1 MKVTRS
7 KSALMLGSAIAMFAV
22 VDSAAAQTAPQT
34 AAPQTTDTQTIPSAP
49 PAAADTPVQ
58 QSAEVPAND
67 GGLAEIVVTATK
79 RGQAQNVQDVPFA
92 VTAFGSDQLDDE
104 HIRSIAG
111 LSYNIPNVQLTELG
125 TSPGYANFSIRGL
138 GVNSSI
144 PSIDPTVGTFIDGVY
159 LGIGAGVVLDTFDLA
174 GVEVLRGPQGLLFG
188 RNVTGGAVVIR
199 STVPSNTLHVDVKA
213 ALSTGLEKNLSG
225 VISGPIITDKLQAK
239 LAVYYNKDNGWFTN
253 RFNNNHNFGKEETVI
268 IRPALRFT
276 PTDAVE
282 IIGRFE
288 HGHQYGDGA
297 RPTNF
302 GLFGPDTFNI
312 SVNEEGL
319 SRNNWNQL
327 SLETN
332 FDVGL
337 GDGKITNIA
346 AYRNFQGDLI
356 TDLDSQPVTN
366 YHFYTRTEQN
376 QFSNEL
382 RYAGTFGKVDLTT
395 GVYYFGQE
403 INYLEKRLLA
413 GGSLT
418 IAGGGVQNQHSYGAF
433 ASFDIHLTDQI
444 TFNLGGR
451 YSKEDKKVRIANIV
465 AGGCNFDA
473 RTCNYTFFSK
483 KDWDGFT
490 PRIGVQYKPTEDT
503 QVYGFWA
510 KGFRSG
516 GYNLRSIN
524 TAVPPGPFDQETQN
538 SFEIGLKQ
546 DFGRFARLN
555 IAGFYNKIDNVQREI
570 VTPVAGVGALQVV
583 ANAANVTIKGVDAE
597 GTIKI
602 GRHITVTGQLG
613 YTDGNYDEIFADLN
627 NDQVINARDYALV
640 LPRLSK
646 WTYGGS
652 IAYSVPVGDRSTVD
666 ARVGAN
672 YRSIAYYNELNT
684 GILPSATMLDANLA
698 YTKGPYK
705 LSLFGTNLLNE
716 VTYGISGPLPF
727 IPGGTFSA
735 LNKGRVVGAEFQYK
749 F

>member
-1 MKVTRS
+1 MHISGLKTV
-7 KSALMLGSAIAMFAV
+7 LLLGSAALISLPQA
-22 VDSAAAQTAPQT
+22 AAAQTVPG
-34 AAPQTTDTQTIPSAP
+34 TTTPASP
-49 PAAADTPVQ
+49 PAAADTPEQ
-58 QSAEVPAND
+58 QSAEIPANEP
-67 GGLAEIVVTATK
+67 GGLTDIVVTATK

-92 VTAFGSDQLDDE
+92 VTAFGSDQLDDQ
-104 HIRSIAG
+104 HVRSIAG
-111 LSYNIPNVQLTELG
+111 LSYDIPNVQLTELG

-138 GVNSSI
+138 GINSSI
-144 PSIDPTVGTFIDGVY
+144 PSIDPTVGTFIDGIY
-159 LGIGAGVVLDTFDLA
+159 LGIGGGVVLDTFDLA

-199 STVPSNTLHVDVKA
+199 STVPSNVLHVDFKA
-213 ALSTGLEKNLSG
+213 ALSTGLEKNISG
-225 VISGPIITDKLQAK
+225 VISGPLIKDKLQVK
-239 LAVYYNKDNGWFTN
+239 LGVYYDKDNGWFTN
-253 RFNNNHNFGKEETVI
+253 LYNNNHNFGKGETII

-276 PTDAVE
+276 PTETIEMIA
-282 IIGRFE
+282 RYE
-288 HGHQYGDGA
+288 HGHQFGDGA

-302 GLFGPDTFNI
+302 GLFGRDTFKI

-319 SRNNWNQL
+319 SRNNWNMA

-337 GDGKITNIA
+337 GNGKITNIA
-346 AYRNFQGDLI
+346 GYRNFQGDLI
-356 TDLDSQPVTN
+356 TDIDSQPVTN

-382 RYAGTFGKVDLTT
+382 RYAGTFGAIDVTT
-395 GVYYFGQE
+395 GLYYFGQE

-413 GGSLT
+413 GGALT

-433 ASFDIHLTDQI
+433 ASFDVHVNDQI
-444 TFNLGGR
+444 TLNVGGR

-483 KDWDGFT
+483 KDWNGFT
-490 PRIGVQYKPTEDT
+490 PRLGVQYKPTGNT
-503 QVYGFWA
+503 QLYAFWA

-546 DFGRFARLN
+546 EFGRIARVNL
-555 IAGFYNKIDNVQREI
+555 AGFYNKIDNVQREI

-597 GTIKI
+597 VVFMPARGLTI
-602 GRHITVTGQLG
+602 TGQLG
-613 YTDGNYDEIFADLN
+613 YTDGNYDKIFADLN
-627 NDQVINARDYALV
+627 NDQVINAKDYALV

-652 IAYSVPVGDRSTVD
+652 IAYSLPVGTGTVD
-666 ARVGAN
+666 ARAGAN
-672 YRSIAYYNELNT
+672 YRSLAYYNELNN
-684 GILPSATMLDANLA
+684 GILPAATMVDGNLS
-698 YTKGPYK
+698 YSKGPYK
-705 LSLFGTNLLNE
+705 FSVFGTNLLNQ